1 MTESRLHPRSDLP
14 VPARTQETE
23 VYWQAATEARLLVRR
38 CHACG
43 EAHHY
48 PRSLCPFCF
57 SPDTVWE
64 QACGRGTVYSFS
76 VMRRAEVPYAI
87 AYVTLEEGPT
97 LMTNI
102 VNCALDDIAIGLQVV
117 LVGGTDAP
125 SIPMFTPVAGSTQ
138 AGINP

>member
-1 MTESRLHPRSDLP
+1 MNEHRLQPRPDLP
-14 VPARTQETE
+14 IPAITQETE
-23 VYWQAATEARLLVRR
+23 VYWQAASEARLLLKR
-38 CHACG
+38 CTACG

-48 PRSLCPFCF
+48 PRSRCPFCF

-76 VMRRAEVPYAI
+76 VMRRAQVPYAI

-102 VNCALDDIAIGLQVV
+102 VDCALDDIAIGQQVV
-117 LVGGTDAP
+117 LFVGADAP
-125 SIPMFTPVAGSTQ
+125 RNPMLAPAARSLG
-138 AGINP
+138 